1 MKQNYEANYRELYK
15 DLSRDFFAIL
25 ELCRKIGLTFSYSFK
40 AKEWS
45 VLHNENEIVRE
56 KLSNLSKEFR
66 ELNENFEDLS
76 DDYFTLKAEYDEL
89 KEKYKI
95 LSRFIR
101 L

>member
-1 MKQNYEANYRELYK
+1 MNPNYEVLYK
-15 DLSRDFFAIL
+15 SLTKDFFAVL
-25 ELCRKIGLTFSYSFK
+25 DLCSKNGITFSYSFK
-40 AKEWS
+40 TQKWS
-45 VLHNENEIVRE
+45 FSHNENEIVRK

-89 KEKYKI
+89 KEKYNI